1 MSDSIQK
8 FLDFHKEAGGTG
20 KLFNFKL
27 VEYREGYLELDAEF
41 TDETLN
47 PDGSVQGGMMT
58 SMLDD
63 VTALLLIIKSNA
75 SIYPSSTNLH
85 SHHHRPL
92 FKGKVT
98 AKAFLI
104 KQGKTIASV
113 RGEIYDDKGRLA
125 TTLMHTV
132 FIQKRS

>member
-20 KLFNFKL
+20 KLFNFEL

-75 SIYPSSTNLH
+75 TIYPSSINLH